1 MIIMKVVKA
10 NALETVRRAATEE
23 IMMEIK
29 IMTMIWLIIRI
40 SKLIARI
47 RMVLMLTKTSIVAVR
62 MIIKVVMLLQKEMVV
77 NSRKEKKCP

>member
-47 RMVLMLTKTSIVAVR
+47 RMVLMLTKMSIVAVR
-62 MIIKVVMLLQKEMVV
+62 MIIKVVMLLPKEMVV